1 MHDVTS
7 FWQIKLKLSM
17 VANTDYWLSCL
28 LFLLPSSIVAENID
42 SIWVKGLG
50 YESFLIRMIGNCL
63 LGMCGKSWSFGST
76 ANCTLFFASRKHF
89 WYVHSKFPCD
99 ILSFYLQL
107 HVQLQ
112 FSFDTSFLLFKS
124 CENHIQCIWQDK
136 IFLSFRQKYC
146 P

>member
-1 MHDVTS
+1 
-7 FWQIKLKLSM
+7 M
-17 VANTDYWLSCL
+17 VANTNYWLSFL
-28 LFLLPSSIVAENID
+28 LFLLPSSIVAENIS
-42 SIWVKGLG
+42 SIWVKGGHCLG

-63 LGMCGKSWSFGST
+63 LGMCGKSWSLGST

-107 HVQLQ
+107 HIQLQ
-112 FSFDTSFLLFKS
+112 FSFGTSFLLFKKLWKS
-124 CENHIQCIWQDK
+124 SSMHLARW
-136 IFLSFRQKYC
+136 IFLLFSQKYC